1 MQGFVPVGLRWVHLA
16 LEKLGPFPPNVC
28 SVWGLVLVTLT
39 SLLGITR
46 VRKRMG
52 GE

>member
-1 MQGFVPVGLRWVHLA
+1 MQGLVPIGLRWVHLA

-39 SLLGITR
+39 SLLGITC